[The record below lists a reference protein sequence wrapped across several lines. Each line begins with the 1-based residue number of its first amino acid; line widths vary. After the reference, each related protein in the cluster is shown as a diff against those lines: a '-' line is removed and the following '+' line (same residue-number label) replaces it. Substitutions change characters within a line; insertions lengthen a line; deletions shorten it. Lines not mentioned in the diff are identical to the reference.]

1 MKASACI
8 AAIPLLALASCPTGH
23 IPQLMPTTAGSVLAF
38 VDASVTD
45 VGRGTLLRGQTVVV
59 RDGRIESVSAE
70 GASAGATVIS
80 AKGKFIAL
88 ASLTASLGVWNCPTL
103 AIIHIYANNV
113 ERTGRAVENRRR
125 MVARSIAR
133 AHMAGTDSGIG
144 VTQPGTSLHDE
155 VAELVASGLTAAEAL
170 RTATSTAAEF
180 LGTVGEIGVVAPG
193 ARADLSA
200 LRTLADARA
209 PRQAVRAPVK
219 LGHSTDAHFK

>member
-88 ASLTASLGVWNCPTL
+88 ASLTASLVALPDAGHHPYLREQRGADRKGGGEPAQDGCAL
-103 AIIHIYANNV
+103 H
-113 ERTGRAVENRRR
+113 RAG
-125 MVARSIAR
+125 
-133 AHMAGTDSGIG
+133 AHLLAGTDSGIG